1 MTYEV
6 VEVQNKDK
14 TRTYNIKGP
23 RKETV
28 ESFWNWL
35 VANRVIESYKIT
47 EH

>member
-14 TRTYNIKGP
+14 TRTYNIEGP

-35 VANRVIESYKIT
+35 KANGVIDSFEIAEK
-47 EH
+47 